1 MRTKY
6 LASIAIATA
15 MLISAP
21 AMAKSDHYRDGRG
34 KVVKVEKTKKV
45 TKYKKVKNHRW
56 AKGQRFDRQRARY
69 YRDVDYRQY
78 RRLSAPPRGY
88 RWVRSDRDAVLVAN
102 NGLVVNVVLD
112 LF

>member
-15 MLISAP
+15 MLTTAP
-21 AMAKSDHYRDGRG
+21 AMAKGDHHRDGRG
-34 KVVKVEKTKKV
+34 KVVKVEKKKV
-45 TKYKKVKNHRW
+45 VKVSKHRW
-56 AKGQRFDRQRARY
+56 KKGDRFDRRRAAY

-78 RRLSAPPRGY
+78 RRLGPPPQGY
-88 RWVRSDRDAVLVAN
+88 RWVRSDRDAVLVN
-102 NGLVVNVVLD
+102 NSGLVVNIVLD